1 MANRKSVKNFG
12 TCLNFT
18 GAAGNYAEV
27 GSGAITA
34 FSGLS
39 SISFRVKL
47 KTLPVSDKPII
58 DNQWGTG
65 NNVGGWQILVKSTGV
80 IDIYVGDTNGRDV
93 LNSSHKVNSIQANL
107 PIGIW
112 KTCLVTKNNIT
123 HTQKLY
129 VDGVLEATRSNCTYG
144 TTQPSG
150 VVMRFGGNRTG
161 GSEVACYMD
170 EVEIYDQE
178 LSATDALDI
187 FLNRVI
193 SKTPIHRW
201 LFDEGSGTSA
211 LDSIGGATA
220 TITGATYST
229 DVICKPRTLI

>member
-1 MANRKSVKNFG
+1 MGNRKSVKDFG
-12 TCLNFT
+12 TCINFT
-18 GAAGNYAEV
+18 GAEESFAEV
-27 GSGAITA
+27 ASNAITA
-34 FSGLS
+34 FNGLS

-65 NNVGGWQILVKSTGV
+65 NNVGGWQVLVKSTGV
-80 IDIYVGDTNGRDV
+80 IDLYVGDATNRDV
-93 LNSSHKVNSIQANL
+93 LNSAHKVNSMQASL
-107 PIGIW
+107 PVGIW
-112 KTCLVTKNNIT
+112 KTCVITKNNTT

-129 VDGVLEATRSNCTYG
+129 VDGVLEASRSNCLYG

-161 GSEVACYMD
+161 GSEVSCYMD
-170 EVEIYDQE
+170 EIEIYDQE

-187 FLNRVI
+187 YLNKTI